1 MILGGKPECSR
12 WEQGKAWRQGTQRVE
27 KDWALQ
33 ILETRSAT
41 VTQCPGVEARK
52 DQGSEFQGESHPK
65 HSLREMEQAEQA
77 GEAELYPE

>member
-1 MILGGKPECSR
+1 M
-12 WEQGKAWRQGTQRVE
+12 
-27 KDWALQ
+27 
-33 ILETRSAT
+33 ETRSAT